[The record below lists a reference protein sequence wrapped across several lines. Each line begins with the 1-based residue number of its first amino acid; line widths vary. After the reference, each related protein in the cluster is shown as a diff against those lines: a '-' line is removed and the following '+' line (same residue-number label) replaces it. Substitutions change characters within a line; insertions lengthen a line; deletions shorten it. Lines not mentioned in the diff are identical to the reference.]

1 MIALLYDVHGNLP
14 ALEAVLADARSRGA
28 TRHVIGG
35 DIALFGPYPAETV
48 GRLRELDDARWLRGN
63 VDRWTATPEDA
74 PDGEPVRGA
83 IAATRPLLGDRVAAE
98 LGTLPESLDLGDGTC
113 AWHASPK
120 SDVLSFLPK
129 PAPSDD
135 ELLEGVT
142 HRRLIIGHTHLP
154 FSRRHGD
161 VELVNP
167 GSVGMPLDGDRRAA
181 YALLHE
187 DGSIEHRRV
196 EYDTGAAVAALRD
209 EFEGEWVELI
219 AARLERAAP

>member
-14 ALEAVLADARSRGA
+14 ALEAVVADARSEGA
-28 TRHVIGG
+28 TGHLVGG
-35 DIALFGPYPAETV
+35 DVALFGAYPAETV

-63 VDRWTATPEDA
+63 VDRWTARPEEA
-74 PDGEPVRGA
+74 PDAEPARGA
-83 IAATRPLLGDRVAAE
+83 IAAVRPLLGEQVAAE
-98 LGTLPESLDLGDGTC
+98 LGALPESIDLGDGTR

-120 SDVLSFLPK
+120 SDVRSFLPE

-142 HRRLIIGHTHLP
+142 DRRLIFGHTHLP
-154 FSRRHGD
+154 FRRRHGD

-181 YALLHE
+181 YALLHA
-187 DGSIEHRRV
+187 DGKIEHRRV
-196 EYDTGAAVAALRD
+196 AYDADAAVAALR
-209 EFEGEWVELI
+209 EQFEGEWVEVI
-219 AARLERAAP
+219 AGRLERAAP